1 MSAFVRL
8 GKIHAV
14 AVLYFGHLARA
25 SPREDHHRVVMA
37 ALQRPPPGWKR
48 LSGRPATSWLRTAK
62 KRPQSRLNSA
72 WCSAQHPTE
81 LTSVKLTA
89 RLRSLEYANE
99 MND

>member
-62 KRPQSRLNSA
+62 NDLN
-72 WCSAQHPTE
+72 P
-81 LTSVKLTA
+81 
-89 RLRSLEYANE
+89 
-99 MND
+99 D